1 MCESWAR
8 VEPVDRSKRLST
20 FHATPSMSSKAVMK
34 DGKPRNQSTTRNHTS
49 SSFRVQ
55 PTLPVPPSRPWTRRA
70 LPNPLPA
77 SRKTNYVDCTTNC
90 TTTVPASSRDKIA
103 KTSTAISS
111 TLFRGRAW
119 RNDCHSASTTSI
131 SSNSLSSG
139 ALHHG
144 RAKFESSLFALSGAY
159 SPGNTDRV
167 SMQENKLI
175 YREPRQ
181 VQTAQLHIRKIGL
194 RARQRQCALNL
205 IVYTGTEAM

>member
-34 DGKPRNQSTTRNHTS
+34 DGKPWPRNQSTTRNHTS

-70 LPNPLPA
+70 LPNPLLA
-77 SRKTNYVDCTTNC
+77 SRNTNYVDCTTNC

-119 RNDCHSASTTSI
+119 RNDCRS
-131 SSNSLSSG
+131 
-139 ALHHG
+139 
-144 RAKFESSLFALSGAY
+144 
-159 SPGNTDRV
+159 
-167 SMQENKLI
+167 
-175 YREPRQ
+175 
-181 VQTAQLHIRKIGL
+181 
-194 RARQRQCALNL
+194 ARQRPSAQTACRQGHCITVAPSLNHL
-205 IVYTGTEAM
+205 CLRCQEHIHPATLTEWACRRTSWSTESPGKCKRPNCIVVR